1 MKKKILTVLVCAA
14 VMLTTACD
22 KSGISPTPTDSSNE
36 SSSTSSKES
45 SSTSSEENSSKESES
60 SPESSSAPS
69 ESTPESSSATSGG
82 DTEGGF
88 THGTVTANSYNS
100 EFLGIKADFAEGWI
114 TVTDDILAQNNGIT
128 DMSDENVN
136 KALNTNAILYE
147 LIAGTETNTNMN
159 IVIENLNV
167 TNKGKQLTG
176 AEYIELAFPNV
187 EAQFKAAGFES
198 VEAEKSTVSFLGSEM
213 ACINTKLTNEGQEAV
228 QKMIPLSNGTYMGI
242 VTFTGANEE
251 EIISTMSMFQKI

>member
-1 MKKKILTVLVCAA
+1 MKKKIITILVCAA

-22 KSGISPTPTDSSNE
+22 KSGISSTPTGSSNE

-45 SSTSSEENSSKESES
+45 SSSSSEESTSKESES
-60 SPESSSAPS
+60 APESSSAP
-69 ESTPESSSATSGG
+69 SGG

-88 THGTVTANSYNS
+88 AHGAVTANSYSS
-100 EFLGIKADFAEGWI
+100 EFLGIKADFTDGWI
-114 TVTDDILAQNNGIT
+114 TVTNDVLAQNNGID

-147 LIAGTETNTNMN
+147 LIAGTETNTNVN
-159 IVIENLNV
+159 IVIENLNI
-167 TNKGKQLTG
+167 TNNGKSLTG
-176 AEYIELAFPNV
+176 AEYIELAFPNI

-198 VEAEKSTVSFLGSEM
+198 VDAEKSTVSFLGSEM
-213 ACINTKLTNEGQEAV
+213 TCINTKLTSEGQEAV
-228 QKMIPLSNGTYMGI
+228 QKMIPLGNGTYMGI

-251 EIISTMSMFQKI
+251 EIISAMNMFQKI

>member
-1 MKKKILTVLVCAA
+1 MKKKIITILVCAA

-22 KSGISPTPTDSSNE
+22 KSGISSTPTGSSNE

-45 SSTSSEENSSKESES
+45 SSKESES
-60 SPESSSAPS
+60 TPESSSDSS
-69 ESTPESSSATSGG
+69 ESTPESSSALSGG

-88 THGTVTANSYNS
+88 AHGTVTANSYSS
-100 EFLGIKADFAEGWI
+100 EFLGLQADFADGWV
-114 TVTDDILAQNNGIT
+114 TVTDDVLAQNNGID

-147 LIAGTETNTNMN
+147 LIAGTETNTNVN
-159 IVIENLNV
+159 IVIENLNI
-167 TNKGKQLTG
+167 TNNGKSLTG
-176 AEYIELAFPNV
+176 AEYIELAFPNI

-213 ACINTKLTNEGQEAV
+213 ACISTKLTSKGQEAV

-251 EIISTMSMFQKI
+251 EIISSMGMFQKI